1 MQPLHGKGMSI
12 WKIAACEGGEA
23 AAIAKRAQ
31 DSGIRHVH
39 IKVADGTNPSNG
51 QPASALPKV
60 VAALKQA
67 GIQVWGW
74 HFLYG
79 IRSGQN
85 QAKAEADRAIAQIK
99 ALGLDGYALDFEN
112 TGNPQFTWN
121 GAPAVAT
128 TFMNTLRAGVGADY
142 PVAAKSHALITRF
155 GTDNIPLQP
164 QVPFDAFVQQCNYL
178 IPQVY
183 WVFDTPERRLRE
195 SFRQYT
201 SRWPDKVF
209 APYGAAYG
217 EKQGNGKFWE
227 ATPDEIRKF
236 MDVARELDSAAVAF
250 YSWDYAGLKPALWDA
265 IASYDWPAESGL
277 PPQPPPG
284 GIQPEVL
291 PSDRILELF
300 DALNARNVEAI
311 VALYS
316 EQAAYVTARQTV
328 QGHAAIRAAYTNF
341 LNTLPDARFTV
352 LSAEDVG
359 ITSGHFKWS
368 ATSSAGNITNGED
381 TLGLFE
387 GLIINHSTTFTLT
400 A

>member
-1 MQPLHGKGMSI
+1 MQPLQGKGMSI
-12 WKIAACEGGEA
+12 WKIAACEGGDA
-23 AAIAKRAQ
+23 AAIAKRAK
-31 DSGIRHVH
+31 DSGLQHVH

-51 QPASALPKV
+51 QPASALPKI

-67 GIQVWGW
+67 GVQVWGW

-85 QAKAEADRAIAQIK
+85 QAKAEADRAIAQIN
-99 ALGLDGYALDFEN
+99 ALSLDGYALDFEN

-128 TFMNTLRAGVGADY
+128 TFMNTLRAGVGPDY
-142 PVAAKSHALITRF
+142 PVAAKSHALITKF

-164 QVPFDAFVQQCNYL
+164 QVPFDAFIQQCNYL

-195 SFRQYT
+195 SHRQYT

-236 MDVARELDSAAVAF
+236 MDIARELNSAAVAF
-250 YSWDYAGLKPALWDA
+250 YSWDYAGPKPALWDA
-265 IASYDWPAESGL
+265 IANYDWPAEGGP
-277 PPQPPPG
+277 PPQTPPG
-284 GIQPEVL
+284 GGQPDVL
-291 PSDRILELF
+291 PSDRIIEMF
-300 DALNARNVEAI
+300 DALNARNVEAL

-316 EQAAYVTARQTV
+316 EQGAFVTARQTV
-328 QGHAAIRAAYTNF
+328 QGPEAIRVAYTNL
-341 LNTLPDARFTV
+341 LNSLPNARFTIISV
-352 LSAEDVG
+352 EDVG
-359 ITSGHFKWS
+359 LTSGHFKWS
-368 ATSSAGNITNGED
+368 AISTAGNIADGEG

-387 GLIINHSTTFTLT
+387 GRIMNHSLTFTVK

>member
-51 QPASALPKV
+51 QPASALPKI

-142 PVAAKSHALITRF
+142 PVAAKSHALITKF

-164 QVPFDAFVQQCNYL
+164 HVPFDAFVQQCNYL

-195 SFRQYT
+195 SHRQYT

-265 IASYDWPAESGL
+265 IANYDWPAATDL

-341 LNTLPDARFTV
+341 LGTLPNARFTV

-387 GLIINHSTTFTLT
+387 GRIINHSTTFTLT